1 METGVLGKLPYSP
14 LQIIFG
20 VKGRKSQSSNS
31 NELVPVS
38 LEILTYF
45 WESALEN
52 VFKPSALLSGASSPC
67 VFWHLLSTFS

>member
-14 LQIIFG
+14 LQIIFR

-31 NELVPVS
+31 NELVPMS
-38 LEILTYF
+38 LEILTYL

-52 VFKPSALLSGASSPC
+52 V
-67 VFWHLLSTFS
+67 